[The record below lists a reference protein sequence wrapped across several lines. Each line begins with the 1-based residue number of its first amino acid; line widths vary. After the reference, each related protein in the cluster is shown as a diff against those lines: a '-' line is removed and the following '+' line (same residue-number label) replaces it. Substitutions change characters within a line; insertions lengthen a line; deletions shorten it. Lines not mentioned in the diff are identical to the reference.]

1 MFNEQFEHFF
11 GFFEVD
17 LVERFKFLQEL
28 ISNNLAIRTE
38 ARWHI
43 GKSSASHRE
52 DLGSNPG
59 KG

>member
-43 GKSSASHRE
+43 GKFYQ
-52 DLGSNPG
+52 LFQYL
-59 KG
+59 